1 MMTKVDSHPGPDM
14 DAPSQKNVTELLLAW
29 GEGDK
34 NALNALMPLVHK
46 ELYRLA
52 ARQMRKE
59 KPGHTLQTTA
69 LVNEVYCKLVDVRS
83 IRWQNRA
90 QFFAIAAE
98 MMRRIL
104 IDHAKARHSAKRGGG
119 AERISFDEGAFLSET
134 KSAELISLDEALM
147 ALAKQDP
154 LKSRI
159 VEMKYFA
166 GLNYEEIA
174 EVEKISVR
182 TVRRE
187 WEKAKLWLYHAIH
200 K

>member
-1 MMTKVDSHPGPDM
+1 M
-14 DAPSQKNVTELLLAW
+14 DTPPAKNVTQLLLAW
-29 GEGDK
+29 GDGDK
-34 NALNALMPLVHK
+34 EALDQLMPLVHD

-52 ARQMRKE
+52 SRQMRKE
-59 KPGHTLQTTA
+59 KAGHTLQTTA
-69 LVNEVYCKLVDVRS
+69 LVNEVYCKLVDVQR

-90 QFFAIAAE
+90 QFYAIAAQ

-104 IDHAKARHSAKRGGG
+104 IDYAKSRLRAKRGGG
-119 AERISFDEGAFLSET
+119 LSKISFDESAFLTES
-134 KSAELISLDEALM
+134 KSTELIALDEALNE
-147 ALAKQDP
+147 LSKQDP

-174 EVEKISVR
+174 EVEKISAR

-187 WEKAKLWLYHAIH
+187 WHKARLWLYDAIQQ
-200 K
+200 

>member
-1 MMTKVDSHPGPDM
+1 M
-14 DAPSQKNVTELLLAW
+14 DTPSSANVTELLLAW

-34 NALNALMPLVHK
+34 EALDKLIPLVHN

-52 ARQMRKE
+52 ARQMRGE
-59 KPGHTLQTTA
+59 KRGHTLQTTA
-69 LVNEVYCKLVDVRS
+69 LVNEAYCKLVNLKD

-90 QFFAIAAE
+90 QFFAIAAQI
-98 MMRRIL
+98 MRHIL
-104 IDHAKARHSAKRGGG
+104 IDHAKTRLRAKRGG
-119 AERISFDEGAFLSET
+119 AAQKISFDEGAFLSDS
-134 KSAELISLDEALM
+134 KSAELVSLDEALTK
-147 ALAKQDP
+147 LAKQDP

-174 EVEKISVR
+174 EVEKISAR

-187 WEKAKLWLYHAIH
+187 WHKAKLWLYDAIQQ
-200 K
+200 

>member
-1 MMTKVDSHPGPDM
+1 M
-14 DAPSQKNVTELLLAW
+14 DTPSPENVTDLLLAW

-34 NALNALMPLVHK
+34 EALEKLMPLVYT
-46 ELYRLA
+46 ELHRLA
-52 ARQMRKE
+52 ARQMRGE
-59 KPGHTLQTTA
+59 KRGHTLQTTA
-69 LVNEVYCKLVDVRS
+69 VVNEAYCKLVDLKS

-90 QFFAIAAE
+90 HFFAIAAQ

-104 IDHAKARHSAKRGGG
+104 IDHAKTRQRAKRGGP
-119 AERISFDEGAFLSET
+119 AQKISFDEGAFLSES
-134 KSAELISLDEALM
+134 KSTELIVLDEALTE
-147 ALAKQDP
+147 LAKQDP

-174 EVEKISVR
+174 ELEKISPR

-187 WEKAKLWLYHAIH
+187 WHKAKLWLYDAIQ